1 MKGQCYDGTANIA
14 GKPLG
19 FRTRIQAE
27 IPEAH
32 YVYCY
37 AHFLN
42 LAVVKSCQLPIIS
55 NAVDIMKYTSFTFIY
70 SAKRTGRFK

>member
-14 GKPLG
+14 GKLLG

-55 NAVDIMKYTSFTFIY
+55 NADDIVKDTSFTFIY
-70 SAKRTGRFK
+70 STKRTGRFK

>member
-1 MKGQCYDGTANIA
+1 MNGQCYDGTAYIA
-14 GKPLG
+14 GKPLE

-55 NAVDIMKYTSFTFIY
+55 NADDIVKDTSFTFIY
-70 SAKRTGRFK
+70 SAKRTGRSK